1 MKRIDLLLNKL
12 DSTFDKE
19 SWYAP
24 FKHAIEGLTA
34 EQAMWKPAGETT
46 NTIWENVNHLTYYK
60 ERLAQTWKDVNG
72 HIILT
77 VMTPFI

>member
-34 EQAMWKPAGETT
+34 EQAMWKPAGGQRIPFGRMLIISLITKKD
-46 NTIWENVNHLTYYK
+46 L
-60 ERLAQTWKDVNG
+60 LQTWKDVNG

>member
-1 MKRIDLLLNKL
+1 MKRIDLLLNVL

-34 EQAMWKPAGETT
+34 EQAMWKPSDEAT
-46 NTIWENVNHLTYYK
+46 NTIWESVNHLIY
-60 ERLAQTWKDVNG
+60 
-72 HIILT
+72 
-77 VMTPFI
+77 